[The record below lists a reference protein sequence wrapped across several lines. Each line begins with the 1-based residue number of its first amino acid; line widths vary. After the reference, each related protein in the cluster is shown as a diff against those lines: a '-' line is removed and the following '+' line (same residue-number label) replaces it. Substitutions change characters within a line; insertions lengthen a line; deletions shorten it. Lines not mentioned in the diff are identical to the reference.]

1 MEEVKSS
8 GFFWTWSS
16 LGLFVCILIWFLPW
30 RFQVND
36 DQIMMWLVSG
46 AYTGTPETYAVYIHP
61 ILSWC
66 FATLYSAFPISPWY
80 PIIWFLVIY
89 LSFVSCIYVITKEIK
104 EKYFQFLLVS
114 LILGISIHFLF
125 FLQFTQVA
133 GLVSFS
139 GFLLIITHSN
149 SRKKLVIG
157 SILIGLGFL
166 IRFEAAVLMGIGV
179 VLYLPFKFKSKILIH
194 HYFKMIP
201 AVVLGLV
208 LFLSKSL
215 WERNS
220 VYPDFLAF
228 NKARSG
234 VLDHPVFYRH
244 VHENQLKVD
253 SDWFYLS
260 RWYFEE
266 SEIDITELIGKK
278 SELDSEFYSLAQIKN
293 TFRRIFVIQKAEAF
307 KSFLAIVIIGIYFLM
322 QETKS
327 KWFLALW
334 LGLFL
339 VLNHFFLFY
348 GRVNVL
354 FFVVLLI
361 PLIINESNVFN
372 RKYLMGIN
380 LIIVIA
386 VIYHTNNFLK
396 EGAGRKVMRDEMLA
410 LISDIPETEPIFLEG
425 YQEHM
430 LGLEYNSKNL
440 VQIINQG
447 WLSRSPYQKKIFKR
461 FKIDSLSGVKSYSL
475 MAIQMEEPL
484 VFPDY
489 METLNSDFRNLD
501 KRSSTNFQLSR
512 FTSVPIEEH

>member
-61 ILSWC
+61 ILSWS
-66 FATLYSAFPISPWY
+66 FAKFYSAFPTTPWY
-80 PIIWFLVIY
+80 PLTWFLVIY
-89 LSFVSCIYVITKEIK
+89 LSFVSCIYVITREIK
-104 EKYFQFLLVS
+104 EKYLKFLLAS

-139 GFLLIITHSN
+139 GFLLIVTHSY
-149 SRKKLVIG
+149 SSLKLTIG
-157 SILIGLGFL
+157 CILIGLGFL
-166 IRFEAAVLMGIGV
+166 IRFEAAVLIGIGT
-179 VLYLPFKFKSKILIH
+179 VLYLPLKLKGKDLKTQ
-194 HYFKMIP
+194 YFKLIP

-220 VYPDFLAF
+220 VYSDYLAF

-234 VLDHPVFYRH
+234 VLDHPVFYGK
-244 VHENQLKVD
+244 VIEDQLKFD
-253 SDWFYLS
+253 SDWFLFS

-266 SEIDITELIGKK
+266 SGIDVQELKEMK
-278 SELDSEFYSLAQIKN
+278 SKLDSEFFSLAQIKN
-293 TFRRIFVIQKAEAF
+293 TFRRIFFIQKAEAF

-372 RKYLMGIN
+372 RKFLMGIN
-380 LIIVIA
+380 LILIIA

-410 LISDIPETEPIFLEG
+410 LISDIPDTEPIFLEG

-440 VQIINQG
+440 VPVINQG

-461 FKIDSLSGVKSYSL
+461 FKIDSLSGLKSYSL

-489 METLNSDFRNLD
+489 METLNSNFRMLD
-501 KRSSTNFQLSR
+501 KGNSANFQLLR

>member
-16 LGLFVCILIWFLPW
+16 LGLIVCLLIWFLPW

-61 ILSWC
+61 ILSWS
-66 FATLYSAFPISPWY
+66 FAKFYSAFPTTPCY

-89 LSFVSCIYVITKEIK
+89 LSFVSCIYVITREVK
-104 EKYFQFLLVS
+104 EKYLQFLMAS

-139 GFLLIITHSN
+139 GFLMVVTHSN
-149 SRKKLVIG
+149 SHKKLAIG

-166 IRFEAAVLMGIGV
+166 IRFEAAVLIGIGT
-179 VLYLPFKFKSKILIH
+179 VLYLPFMLMGKDLKTQYYKLIPT
-194 HYFKMIP
+194 F
-201 AVVLGLV
+201 VLGLI
-208 LFLSKSL
+208 LFLSKSQ

-220 VYPDFLAF
+220 VYSDYLAF

-266 SEIDITELIGKK
+266 SEIDIPELKAKK
-278 SELDSEFYSLAQIKN
+278 SKLDSEFFSLAQFKN
-293 TFRRIFVIQKAEAF
+293 TFERILVIQKAEAF
-307 KSFLAIVIIGIYFLM
+307 KSFLAIVIIGIYFLI

-354 FFVVLLI
+354 FFIVLII
-361 PLIINESNVFN
+361 PLIINESKVYNPKF
-372 RKYLMGIN
+372 LIGID
-380 LIIVIA
+380 LILVIA
-386 VIYHTNNFLK
+386 VIYHTTNFLT
-396 EGAGRKVMRDEMLA
+396 EGAGRKVMRDKMHA
-410 LISDIPETEPIFLEG
+410 LTSDIPNIEPIFLEG

-430 LGLEYNSKNL
+430 LDLQYNSKNL
-440 VQIINQG
+440 VPFINQG

-461 FKIDSLSGVKSYSL
+461 FKIDSLSELKSYSL

-489 METLNSDFRNLD
+489 METLNSKLRMLD
-501 KRSSTNFQLSR
+501 KRTSANFQLLR
-512 FTSVPIEEH
+512 FTSSPVVAE